1 MRKDLFECLLVS
13 NTMKRIQLWFH
24 PIWINVVFLQHII
37 TFDLYITEKI
47 YVQSQITHRF
57 FPNFLFANSEVTV
70 TSDTGSLCYGKT
82 IYEFMRAL
90 RHFFECI
97 IYRTTLLQDREV
109 ASFYVWSESI
119 NLAKVDP
126 DIEKRVSCLEFHMER
141 LYIEYNCIWLR
152 LFTYVCNQSMLSMPY
167 VGSLWP
173 MLSI

>member
-1 MRKDLFECLLVS
+1 MFSD
-13 NTMKRIQLWFH
+13 
-24 PIWINVVFLQHII
+24 
-37 TFDLYITEKI
+37 
-47 YVQSQITHRF
+47 
-57 FPNFLFANSEVTV
+57 FLFVNSEVAV
-70 TSDTGSLCYGKT
+70 TLDTGSLCYGKT

-97 IYRTTLLQDREV
+97 IYCTTLLQDREV

-126 DIEKRVSCLEFHMER
+126 DIEKRVSSLDFCMER
-141 LYIEYNCIWLR
+141 LYIESNYIILR